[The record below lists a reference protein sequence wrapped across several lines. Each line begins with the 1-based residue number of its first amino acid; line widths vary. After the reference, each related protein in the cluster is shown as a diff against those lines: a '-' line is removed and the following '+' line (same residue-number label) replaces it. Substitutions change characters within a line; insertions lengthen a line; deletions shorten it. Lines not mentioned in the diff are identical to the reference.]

1 MATRIGPRLR
11 EARQRR
17 GLTIDQLAQATGLTK
32 GFLSQVERDLAN
44 TSVASL
50 LRICEVLGLRVGEL
64 FDDEPEGPALVR
76 AADRPALEFG
86 GIGATDHLLTPR
98 SNRAIQV
105 IHARVEPGGNSG
117 GPGGYPTPTDA
128 QFVHVLKGEFE
139 LTVDGQ
145 AFRMKPGD
153 SLTFTGRE
161 PRSWRNPS
169 PTRAAEVLWM
179 MTPSLF
185 G

>member
-1 MATRIGPRLR
+1 MEPRIGAQLR
-11 EARQRR
+11 EARRR
-17 GLTIDQLAQATGLTK
+17 KGLTIEQLAQATGLTK

-50 LRICEVLGLRVGEL
+50 LRVCEALGLRVGEL
-64 FDDEPEGPALVR
+64 FDDEPAGPALIT
-76 AADRPALEFG
+76 AAEAPALEFG

-98 SNRAIQV
+98 ANRAIQV
-105 IHARVEPGGNSG
+105 IHAVVEPGGSSG
-117 GPGGYPTPTDA
+117 EPGGYPTPTEA

-139 LTVDGQ
+139 LTVDGR
-145 AFRMKPGD
+145 AFRMKAGD

-161 PRSWRNPS
+161 PRHWRNPS
-169 PTRAAEVLWM
+169 ASRRCEVLWA

>member
-1 MATRIGPRLR
+1 V
-11 EARQRR
+11 EAR
-17 GLTIDQLAQATGLTK
+17 AQ
-32 GFLSQVERDLAN
+32 
-44 TSVASL
+44 
-50 LRICEVLGLRVGEL
+50 
-64 FDDEPEGPALVR
+64 
-76 AADRPALEFG
+76 PALEFG

-105 IHARVEPGGNSG
+105 IHAVVEPGGNSG
-117 GPGGYPTPTDA
+117 EAGGYPTPTEA

-139 LTVDGQ
+139 LTLDGR
-145 AFRMKPGD
+145 AFRMKAGD

-161 PRSWRNPS
+161 PRAWRNPS
-169 PTRAAEVLWM
+169 ATRAAEVLWM